1 MRIEIVLRYLGFI
14 LLFNAL
20 FLLISSAISL
30 FEGYTA
36 FSALLFST
44 VVTFLFGIFPIIFV
58 PAALEI
64 TNKEGLFIV
73 VFGWLLSCLIGVM
86 PYVLWGEPFS
96 FTNAWFESVSGFTTT
111 GSSILADIEKVPMGL
126 LFWRASTHWLGGVG
140 IIVFVLAVMPS
151 LGPAALVLYRS
162 ETSDLAHKNFRYRT
176 QKTLMIILY
185 VYVGLTGLEVIAL
198 LTQGLSLFDAICHAF
213 ATIATGGFSTKNTS
227 LAYFNSPAVEL
238 IVMVFMILSGIH
250 FGLLFL
256 FVTGSFKPVFRST
269 ILRYYVAAILLG
281 VLLVSASL
289 HVGLHDNWLN
299 ALRIAAFQ
307 VISIGTSTGFASA
320 DSAAWPALSQLI
332 LMFFTLQCACA
343 GSTSGGIKVDRI
355 VLFGKALKKQI
366 SNLRHP
372 RGVFVIK
379 LDGITIEDHAAESA
393 MIYILIYLAILL
405 VSTMCITAFGVDL
418 LTSFSSVA
426 ASMGNVGPGFGL
438 VGSMNNY
445 GLLPSPVKWIL
456 TADMLLGRLEIFA
469 LILFITI
476 RQWK

>member
-20 FLLISSAISL
+20 FLLFSAAISL
-30 FEGYTA
+30 FEADGA
-36 FSALLFST
+36 FPALIFSA

-58 PAALEI
+58 PSTLEI
-64 TNKEGLFIV
+64 NNKEGLFIV

-162 ETSDLAHKNFRYRT
+162 ETSDLAYKNFRYRT

-198 LTQGLSLFDAICHAF
+198 LTQGLSLFDAICHSF

-238 IVMVFMILSGIH
+238 IVMVFMTLSGIH

-256 FVTGSFKPVFRST
+256 FVTGSFKPVLHST
-269 ILRYYVAAILLG
+269 VLRYYLATILLG
-281 VLLVSASL
+281 VLLVSVSL
-289 HVGLHDNWLN
+289 YAGLHDNWMD

-320 DSAAWPALSQLI
+320 DSTTWPAFSQLI
-332 LMFFTLQCACA
+332 LIFFTIQCACA
-343 GSTSGGIKVDRI
+343 GSTSGGIKVDRF
-355 VLFGKALKKQI
+355 VLFGKALKKHI

-372 RGVFVIK
+372 KGVFIIK

-393 MIYILIYLAILL
+393 MLYILLYLATLL

-418 LTSFSSVA
+418 LTSFSGVA

-438 VGSMNNY
+438 VGSMDNY
-445 GLLPSPVKWIL
+445 GVLPSPVKWIL

>member
-1 MRIEIVLRYLGFI
+1 
-14 LLFNAL
+14 
-20 FLLISSAISL
+20 
-30 FEGYTA
+30 
-36 FSALLFST
+36 
-44 VVTFLFGIFPIIFV
+44 
-58 PAALEI
+58 
-64 TNKEGLFIV
+64 
-73 VFGWLLSCLIGVM
+73 
-86 PYVLWGEPFS
+86 
-96 FTNAWFESVSGFTTT
+96 
-111 GSSILADIEKVPMGL
+111 
-126 LFWRASTHWLGGVG
+126 
-140 IIVFVLAVMPS
+140 
-151 LGPAALVLYRS
+151 
-162 ETSDLAHKNFRYRT
+162 
-176 QKTLMIILY
+176 
-185 VYVGLTGLEVIAL
+185 
-198 LTQGLSLFDAICHAF
+198 
-213 ATIATGGFSTKNTS
+213 
-227 LAYFNSPAVEL
+227 
-238 IVMVFMILSGIH
+238 
-250 FGLLFL
+250 
-256 FVTGSFKPVFRST
+256 
-269 ILRYYVAAILLG
+269 VAAILLG